1 MEISK
6 NIRRL
11 SKSEIS
17 QYDSEGFIK
26 NLPIFSKRGVEEL
39 QLFFNE
45 LKNRLHSSIDIN
57 KTNMWHQANKK

>member
-17 QYDSEGFIK
+17 QYDSDGFIK
-26 NLPIFSKRGVEEL
+26 NLPVFSERGVEEL
-39 QLFFNE
+39 QIFFNE
-45 LKNRLHSSIDIN
+45 LI
-57 KTNMWHQANKK
+57 

>member
-17 QYDSEGFIK
+17 QYDSDGFIK
-26 NLPIFSKRGVEEL
+26 NLPVFSKRGVEEL
-39 QLFFNE
+39 QIFFDE
-45 LKNRLHSSIDIN
+45 CGPMPCI
-57 KTNMWHQANKK
+57 

>member
-17 QYDSEGFIK
+17 QYDSNGFIK
-26 NLPIFSKRGVEEL
+26 NLPVFSEG
-39 QLFFNE
+39 E
-45 LKNRLHSSIDIN
+45 LKNYKFFLMN
-57 KTNMWHQANKK
+57 